1 VYHWENGFDPE
12 NFYQIYIFAIYW
24 ILETITTVGYG
35 DYYGRV
41 RVEYIFSMCL
51 EFIGLTFYS
60 IMMGSIN
67 LMLKREGGFQDLID
81 RKLEQLDK
89 WIQKIEKSNKPF
101 FIPPILYSQI
111 RQYVEDA
118 FLYDFNMIIEEFTFY

>member
-1 VYHWENGFDPE
+1 
-12 NFYQIYIFAIYW
+12 
-24 ILETITTVGYG
+24 
-35 DYYGRV
+35 
-41 RVEYIFSMCL
+41 
-51 EFIGLTFYS
+51 
-60 IMMGSIN
+60 MMGSIN